1 MKNIRHI
8 AFLIL
13 VMCCFMTNYAQEERN
28 DDLGDVSDAFQTNY
42 FEALK
47 QKAIENYDKAI
58 ELLLVCKKDQ
68 PNLATVHFELGK
80 NYYEIDQY
88 TQAETALTKANE
100 LKPNNHWI
108 LYELYKTY
116 VAQKNDQNIE
126 STLVQLATLKTKYK
140 DELIIYYFSQRK
152 FNQALTLID
161 AVDKLKGTNK
171 QRESI
176 RHQIYKYSQNYK
188 GQIDYLNN
196 KIATKTALQSDYIKL
211 IAAYSSQGNLEQA
224 FNTAKTASTLYPDS
238 DYPHLSLYKFY
249 INQNNLPM
257 AIQSLNRVAASTNLI
272 PSDKRKVL
280 HDFFLY
286 TEKNLEQLPVLE
298 HAIKI
303 SKQKGFE
310 GKLAQLH
317 SQLNNN
323 NASESYITEAIENNS
338 TNFDD
343 LKTLGNLLLSQKKYP
358 ETLTQ
363 ANKALELYPA
373 QPIFY
378 LHKGKALN
386 QLQKPQEGLDTLLFG
401 LDYLIDNISLEK
413 TFYIT
418 IAESYEMLGDTKN
431 QQRYIQKAKKL
442 KIP

>member
-1 MKNIRHI
+1 
-8 AFLIL
+8 
-13 VMCCFMTNYAQEERN
+13 MTNYAQEERN
-28 DDLGDVSDAFQTNY
+28 DDLGDVSDAFQSNY

-80 NYYEIDQY
+80 NYYETDQY
-88 TQAETALTKANE
+88 PQAEAALTKANE

-126 STLVQLATLKTKYK
+126 AALVQLATIKAKYK

-152 FNQALTLID
+152 FNQALALID
-161 AVDKLKGTNK
+161 SVDKLKGTNQ

-176 RHQIYKYSQNYK
+176 RHQIYKYSKNYK

-196 KIATKTALQSDYIKL
+196 KIASKTALQSDYIKL
-211 IAAYSSQGNLEQA
+211 IAAYSNQGDLEQA
-224 FNTAKTASTLYPDS
+224 FNTAKKTSALYPSS

-249 INQNNLPM
+249 INKNNLPM
-257 AIQSLNRVAASTNLI
+257 AIQSLNRVAKSTNLI
-272 PSDKRKVL
+272 ASDKRKVL

-286 TEKNLEQLPVLE
+286 TEKNPEQLPVLE

-310 GKLAQLH
+310 GKLARLH

-323 NASESYITEAIENNS
+323 NASESYITEAIENS
-338 TNFDD
+338 GTNFDD
-343 LKTLGNLLLSQKKYP
+343 LKTLGNLLLSQNKYL

-386 QLQKPQEGLDTLLFG
+386 KLQKPQEGLDTLLFG

-418 IAESYEMLGDTKN
+418 IAESYELLGDIKN

-442 KIP
+442 KTP